1 MAPLTAFH
9 VSFGLPVEELPA
21 VTEGAAGAAVL
32 ALPLTI
38 LLCPLVP
45 TLFTALTR

>member
-1 MAPLTAFH
+1 M
-9 VSFGLPVEELPA
+9 

-38 LLCPLVP
+38 LLYPLVP